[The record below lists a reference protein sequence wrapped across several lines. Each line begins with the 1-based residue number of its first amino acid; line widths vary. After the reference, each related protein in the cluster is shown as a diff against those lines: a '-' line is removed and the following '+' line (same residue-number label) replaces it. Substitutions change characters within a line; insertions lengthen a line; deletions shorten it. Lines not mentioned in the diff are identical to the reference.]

1 VKLYAEAVGDAAAE
15 LYPMTRARPAGGA
28 GGAWVYSA
36 AVPGRR
42 PQSDYTARLIPYLE
56 GVAIPLEACHILW
69 QR

>member
-1 VKLYAEAVGDAAAE
+1 
-15 LYPMTRARPAGGA
+15 MTRARPAAGA
-28 GGAWVYSA
+28 GGACVYSA

-42 PQSDYTARLIPYLE
+42 PQTDYTPRLIPYLE